1 MNPSFFKAIGA
12 FPTLGIMLAVGA
24 VSVSLP
30 AGAAAE
36 NAEDLIAKGDVYY
49 ARLQASESLKYYLP
63 S

>member
-1 MNPSFFKAIGA
+1 
-12 FPTLGIMLAVGA
+12 MLAVGV

>member
-1 MNPSFFKAIGA
+1 
-12 FPTLGIMLAVGA
+12 MLAVGV

-36 NAEDLIAKGDVYY
+36 NAADLITKGDVYY

>member
-12 FPTLGIMLAVGA
+12 FPTLRIMLAVGV